1 MKIPELLRRK
11 PEFALPRILKVRD
24 AIDCSSL
31 HATGFAHPWSAG
43 EFEALLADSACLSVG
58 VETKSGLAG
67 YLMSRIAA
75 DEAEVLTIV
84 VAPALRMF
92 GCAQRLLQDHLSRLA
107 ARRVK
112 VVFLE
117 VDAENEAALALYR
130 RHGFL
135 EVGRRKAYYSKAGG
149 GRCDALIMR
158 RNLD

>member
-11 PEFALPRILKVRD
+11 PEFALPRILKVGD
-24 AIDCSSL
+24 AVDCSDL
-31 HATGFAHPWSAG
+31 HATGFAHPWSAS
-43 EFEALLADSACLSVG
+43 EFEALLADPACLSVG

-92 GCAQRLLQDHLSRLA
+92 GCAQRLLLDHLSRLA
-107 ARRVK
+107 ARRVQ

-130 RHGFL
+130 RNGFQ
-135 EVGRRKAYYSKAGG
+135 EVGRRKAYYPKAGG
-149 GRCDALIMR
+149 DRCDALIMR
-158 RNLD
+158 RNLV